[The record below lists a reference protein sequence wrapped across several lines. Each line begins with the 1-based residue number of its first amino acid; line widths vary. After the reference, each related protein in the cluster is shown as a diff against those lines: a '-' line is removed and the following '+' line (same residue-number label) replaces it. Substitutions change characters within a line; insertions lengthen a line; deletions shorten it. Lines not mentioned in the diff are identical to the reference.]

1 MPVINVAYEINQ
13 TVFYVEGKNAVR
25 ESVIRS
31 SAVSITPTATNITYN
46 LAYKIPLATNTSA
59 AANQDDIFPTIDS
72 ALVEYQSR
80 IEC

>member
-13 TVFYVEGKNAVR
+13 TVFYVDIQNGIR
-25 ESVIRS
+25 ESVVRS

-46 LAYKIPLATNTSA
+46 LAYKLPLATGSSA
-59 AANQDDIFPTIDS
+59 TANQDDIFPTIDS
-72 ALVEYQSR
+72 AMVEYQNR